1 MKKNVAL
8 WVLQIAVAAMFVAAA
23 MSKLA
28 GAPLM
33 VQEFDALGFGQ
44 WFRYLTAAL
53 EIGGAALLIV
63 PALAGI
69 GALVL
74 AVVMIGAIVA
84 HVLVLGGSALPAI
97 VLLAATL
104 TIAWL
109 RGAPRPALVTA

>member
-23 MSKLA
+23 VPKLA
-28 GAPLM
+28 GSPMM
-33 VQEFDALGFGQ
+33 VLEFDALGFGH

-74 AVVMIGAIVA
+74 AAVMVGAIVA

-97 VLLAATL
+97 VLLVATL
-104 TIAWL
+104 AIAWL
-109 RGAPRPALVTA
+109 RGTPRPALMTV